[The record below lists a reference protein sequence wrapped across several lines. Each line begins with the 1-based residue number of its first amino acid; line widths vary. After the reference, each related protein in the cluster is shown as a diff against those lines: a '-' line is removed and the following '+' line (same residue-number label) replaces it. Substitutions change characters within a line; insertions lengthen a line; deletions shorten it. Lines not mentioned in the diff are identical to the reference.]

1 MKAVGMIPA
10 RLESSRLPGKALIDI
25 EGLPMVVH
33 TCKRSQIARNLNE
46 VYLATDSPEIQ
57 RVAQKHGIKVIMT
70 GKHHQT
76 GSDRL
81 AEACTKVD
89 CDIVVNIQGDEPLV
103 NPDHI
108 DAIVA
113 PLLDDPQLQIAVGV
127 TPYTKKNSTSDIKAV
142 LDLQDYVLY
151 CSRTDLPS
159 DARTAVEAL
168 LKMTFIVPFRKDF
181 LLQYSLWE
189 PTPLERIEYNEYLR
203 VLEHGVKLKAVRV
216 EGARISVDTPEDLQ
230 EVRRLMIQDNLRHQY
245 MSPTRPLSHAIA
257 TDPTPLSGC

>member
-10 RLESSRLPGKALIDI
+10 RLESSRLPGKALVDI
-25 EGLPMVVH
+25 VGLPMVVH
-33 TCKRSQIARNLNE
+33 TCKRSQMARNLDE
-46 VYLATDSPEIQ
+46 VYLATDSPVIEK
-57 RVAQKHGIKVIMT
+57 VAQEHGIKVIMT
-70 GKHHQT
+70 GTHHQT

-113 PLLDDPQLQIAVGV
+113 PLLGDPQLQIAVGV
-127 TPYTKKNSTSDIKAV
+127 TPYGQKNSPSDIKAV
-142 LDLQDYVLY
+142 LDLEGYVLY

-159 DARTAVEAL
+159 DARSPVDDL

-181 LLQYSLWE
+181 LLKYSQWE

-203 VLEHGVKLKAVRV
+203 VLEHGVKLKAVMV
-216 EGARISVDTPEDLQ
+216 EGAHISVDTPEDL
-230 EVRRLMIQDNLRHQY
+230 EKVKRLMDRDALRHKY
-245 MSPTRPLSHAIA
+245 IRS
-257 TDPTPLSGC
+257 